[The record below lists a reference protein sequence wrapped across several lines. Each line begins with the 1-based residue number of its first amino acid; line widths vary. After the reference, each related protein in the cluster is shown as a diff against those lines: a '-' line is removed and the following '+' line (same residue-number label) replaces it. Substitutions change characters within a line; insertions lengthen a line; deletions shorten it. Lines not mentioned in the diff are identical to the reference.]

1 MKKEKFPVDKS
12 LPDTLSKLIKE
23 RCAKFADYTL
33 QASKNKEGKF
43 EYFTFAEVYEKV
55 IELALAY
62 KTLGIKKDSHVALI
76 SDNRREWLICDYA
89 LLCLGACDVPRGC
102 DSLGKE
108 LRFIISFADCEVG
121 IFENARQLKK
131 ITENIQEV
139 PLLKTAIIFDPVSD
153 EDMAELNKSGLKIIS
168 FEDLMK
174 TGHEIYE
181 SDKAAKKAEIE
192 ADIDNVKPEDV
203 VTMIFTS
210 GTTGTPKGVMLTHA
224 NYISEAGNVKTFLPT
239 HAGEMWLSVLPVWHV
254 FERIAQYIVLIG
266 GSGLAYSKPVASV
279 MLNDM
284 NVIRPHWIF
293 GVPRLWEALAKG
305 VNQAMKKKGGITFKL
320 FTFFKAV
327 GTHYANNR
335 DRVTGK
341 VCRIQKRNRFLD
353 ALVGIVPFI
362 LLWPLHK
369 IGDALVF
376 SKLKQKFGGRLR
388 FGISGG
394 GALQPDIENFY
405 RAAGIKLLEGYGLT
419 ETTPVISV
427 RYYKEARPGCVGAIW
442 PNWEVKTVKEEHGI
456 PLSGEPLPPGQQ
468 GLIFVRGPQ
477 LMKGYYKNPELTEK
491 AIDKDGWFNTGDL
504 GIITWD
510 NELKITGRAKDTI
523 VLLGGE
529 NIEPL
534 FVESGLLASDY
545 IESAML
551 LGQDQKYLGVLIV
564 PNKDAVTNYAQT
576 YGVQYSDYNS
586 LLETQLIKDLFTAE
600 ISTKVSV
607 ENGYRPCEKINKF
620 VLVADSFKVGE
631 ELSGKQEMMRYKI
644 AEKYAD
650 LIATM
655 FKE

>member
-23 RCAKFADYTL
+23 RCAKFAGYTM
-33 QASKNKEGKF
+33 QASKNKDGIF
-43 EYFTFAEVYEKV
+43 EYFTFAEVYERV

-62 KTLGIKKDSHVALI
+62 KTLGIKKGSHVALI

-89 LLCLGACDVPRGC
+89 LLCLGAADVPRGC

-121 IFENARQLKK
+121 IFENAKQLRK
-131 ITENIQEV
+131 ITENISEV
-139 PLLKTAIIFDPVSD
+139 PLLKTAIVFDPIPED
-153 EDMAELNKSGLKIIS
+153 EMEDLNKTGLKIIS
-168 FEDLMK
+168 FTDLMK

-192 ADIDNVKPEDV
+192 NDIDNVTPDDI

-210 GTTGTPKGVMLTHA
+210 GTTGTPKGVMLTHG
-224 NYISEAGNVKTFLPT
+224 NYISEAGNVETFLPT
-239 HAGEMWLSVLPVWHV
+239 KAGEMWLSVLPVWHV

-284 NVIRPHWIF
+284 NVIKPNWIF

-305 VNQAMKKKGGITFKL
+305 VNQVMKKKGGITYKL
-320 FTFFKAV
+320 FKFFISV

-341 VCRIQKRNRFLD
+341 VCRITKRNRFLD
-353 ALVGIVPFI
+353 GLAGIIPFI

-369 IGDALVF
+369 LGDVLVF
-376 SKLKQKFGGRLR
+376 SKLKQKFGGGLR

-394 GALQPDIENFY
+394 GALQKDIENFY
-405 RAAGIKLLEGYGLT
+405 RAAGIRLIEGYGLT

-442 PNWEVKTVKEEHGI
+442 PNWEVKTVKETHGV
-456 PLSGEPLPPGQQ
+456 PLSNEPLPPGEQ

-491 AIDKDGWFNTGDL
+491 VIDKDGWFNTGDL

-510 NELKITGRAKDTI
+510 HELKITGRAKDTI

-551 LGQDQKYLGVLIV
+551 TGQDQKYLGVLIV
-564 PNKDAVTNYAQT
+564 PNKDAVTTYAQSS
-576 YGVQYSDYNS
+576 GIEFSDYKA
-586 LLETQLIKDLFTAE
+586 LLENQKIKDLFAAE
-600 ISTKVSV
+600 IASKVSV
-607 ENGYRPCEKINKF
+607 ENGYRVCEKINKF
-620 VLVADSFKVGE
+620 VLVPESFKIGE

-650 LIATM
+650 LITTM
-655 FKE
+655 FTE